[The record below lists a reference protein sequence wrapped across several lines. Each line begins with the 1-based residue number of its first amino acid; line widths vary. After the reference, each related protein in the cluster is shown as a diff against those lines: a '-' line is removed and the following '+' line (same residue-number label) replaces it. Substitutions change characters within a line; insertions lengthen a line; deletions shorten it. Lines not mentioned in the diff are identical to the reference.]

1 MYHMKVA
8 ADWFKLHKFHFCL
21 VPGRDINL
29 DNKHGLQIGKN
40 RDDVRVR
47 RGSAC
52 LEAQER

>member
-52 LEAQER
+52 FEAQER